1 MRRAERSE
9 ARRLLARLCRAR
21 MPLLMN
27 RALAVA
33 ALVVAA
39 LAAGCGGSPHNPAQ
53 LWIAPNGDELHV
65 KLQPIE
71 PNPF

>member
-1 MRRAERSE
+1 
-9 ARRLLARLCRAR
+9 
-21 MPLLMN
+21 MN